1 MSAAAPRVG
10 FLGLGIM
17 GAQMASRLVGTGQNV
32 MVYNR
37 SVAKAEPLRQLG
49 AAVASTPAEVTSTC
63 DLVFAMLADPKAA
76 KAVAMD
82 GPDSAVAGIA
92 ARPASAQP
100 VTFITGCPDGRLET
114 AMSFHEMPMR
124 RPVPSALEQ
133 ASFAAQR
140 LA

>member
-49 AAVASTPAEVTSTC
+49 AAVASTPAPPS
-63 DLVFAMLADPKAA
+63 
-76 KAVAMD
+76 
-82 GPDSAVAGIA
+82 
-92 ARPASAQP
+92 
-100 VTFITGCPDGRLET
+100 GRCGT
-114 AMSFHEMPMR
+114 
-124 RPVPSALEQ
+124 VPSFLAMVKAL
-133 ASFAAQR
+133 R
-140 LA
+140 LFNKFSLSSR

>member
-49 AAVASTPAEVTSTC
+49 AAGQP
-63 DLVFAMLADPKAA
+63 LPKAPRLRTPRQKTGYA
-76 KAVAMD
+76 
-82 GPDSAVAGIA
+82 SALLTIL
-92 ARPASAQP
+92 PASA
-100 VTFITGCPDGRLET
+100 FRI
-114 AMSFHEMPMR
+114 
-124 RPVPSALEQ
+124 
-133 ASFAAQR
+133 
-140 LA
+140 

>member
-49 AAVASTPAEVTSTC
+49 AAVASTPAEVTGGR

-92 ARPASAQP
+92 ARPASAKP
-100 VTFITGCPDGRLET
+100 VTYVDLSLI
-114 AMSFHEMPMR
+114 HI
-124 RPVPSALEQ
+124 
-133 ASFAAQR
+133 
-140 LA
+140 